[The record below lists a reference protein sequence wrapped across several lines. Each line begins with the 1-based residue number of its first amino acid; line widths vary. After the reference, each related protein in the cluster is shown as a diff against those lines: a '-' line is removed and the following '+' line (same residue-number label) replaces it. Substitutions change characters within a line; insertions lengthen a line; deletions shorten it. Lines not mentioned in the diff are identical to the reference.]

1 LTSGLRTST
10 SAPGPPITVATDY
23 ADWGITVSLGCLTA
37 TVTVSNGGAGLDAAM
52 VAVLE
57 AAPGDI
63 AALPAIA
70 ATRRAYKAGGKDPSR
85 YRPSAEA
92 LLRRLRQ
99 GKGLYRVNNVVDV
112 TNMTSIA
119 SGFSIGMYDR
129 GLLEGPLTLRIATE
143 GETYPAI
150 GRGPINLAG
159 LPVLCDA
166 SGPFGCPTSD
176 SERTAISAGTSA
188 ILMVIF
194 DFGLPQELPTA
205 LAQGAAWIAEHCG
218 GRDIEESIL

>member
-1 LTSGLRTST
+1 M
-10 SAPGPPITVATDY
+10 A
-23 ADWGITVSLGCLTA
+23 
-37 TVTVSNGGAGLDAAM
+37 
-52 VAVLE
+52 AVLE
-57 AAPGDI
+57 AAPDGI
-63 AALPAIA
+63 AGLPAIA

-112 TNMTSIA
+112 TNMVSIA
-119 SGFSIGMYDR
+119 SGFSIGMYDQAR
-129 GLLEGPLTLRIATE
+129 LDGPLTLRPAAE
-143 GETYPAI
+143 GETYAAI

-166 SGPFGCPTSD
+166 AGPFGCPTSD
-176 SERTAISAGTSA
+176 SERTAINTGTTA

-194 DFGLPQELPTA
+194 DFGVAHELPAA
-205 LAQGAAWIAEHCG
+205 LGQAVAWIAEHCA
-218 GRDIEESIL
+218 GRDIEECLL